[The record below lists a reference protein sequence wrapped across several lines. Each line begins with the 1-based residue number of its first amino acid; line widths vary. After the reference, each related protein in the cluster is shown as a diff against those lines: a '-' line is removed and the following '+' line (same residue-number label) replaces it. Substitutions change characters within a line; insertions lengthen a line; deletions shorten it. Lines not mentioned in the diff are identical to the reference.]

1 MPNTG
6 ITDVQ
11 SEPWHYLRVSAA
23 LTAPKTCDGPPPN
36 SASSDGA
43 IWGATNDESRRK
55 ILDLLRRTSMTTGEI
70 CTHLE
75 FSRFAVMKHLN
86 ILEKSGLVIVERRGR
101 ERMNHLNP
109 VPLQQI
115 YRRWIKPFEQ
125 ISADRML
132 RLKALVENQKEH

>member
-1 MPNTG
+1 
-6 ITDVQ
+6 
-11 SEPWHYLRVSAA
+11 
-23 LTAPKTCDGPPPN
+23 
-36 SASSDGA
+36 
-43 IWGATNDESRRK
+43 
-55 ILDLLRRTSMTTGEI
+55 
-70 CTHLE
+70 
-75 FSRFAVMKHLN
+75 MKHLN